1 MAEAGGAAAPAAAPQ
16 SPHQLSRVGSSAS
29 VGAGQTDLDD
39 LEETKV
45 QQPGT
50 PGKIFGEGVLH
61 QSSQARGCI
70 TIDKSEPDNQFSA
83 KELRVLEEQ
92 FREISRNGRLDR
104 KEFRTSLG
112 ILGMVRDSLICDRLF
127 DVFCV
132 QNENSKPQ
140 EFLTFEQYTTGLAIM
155 VKGTVEQKLD
165 FGFDMI
171 DIDSRGYFT
180 FEDLNII
187 IQSLSHIF
195 TGVMGQDETSISK
208 SEVSSIFSLFDPENT
223 GRVTRD
229 QYKNTIYRYPEIV
242 LRFGEGSKTK
252 TERAMT
258 ESTKQFEAEK
268 AKAMLFSKTLAI
280 VENEMSEL
288 KHRVQELGKDVAAKT
303 GDAAALQAAVA
314 EFVEDYEESFG
325 DIESTLAATQQRAKI
340 LTKAQKSGPPMPRG
354 GSSSNVKHSSSDG
367 SAGGGSGGSLALDSS
382 GGASKGHSHEIG
394 GTHLGLQRIVSVGSD
409 HFTCLDDIN
418 LTCQTPSHQAH
429 PFELKLS
436 DAMMDARSLRDP
448 RPLDECISKA
458 LTEGLP
464 EDNVTVKQAVALS
477 TQIKDLIEDSRK
489 RLGLRLRSSKGN
501 AVVFGHKN
509 WDLVMN
515 VMQGLQLAV
524 SRTSA
529 EGNRPLST
537 FDFGTKEKYTLVP
550 GNRLRRKSNGASSA
564 CVSAC
569 IMFDCCHLLRT
580 TRTTRRLRYRP
591 ARHDTNVGPVF
602 QFHD

>member
-1 MAEAGGAAAPAAAPQ
+1 M
-16 SPHQLSRVGSSAS
+16 
-29 VGAGQTDLDD
+29 D
-39 LEETKV
+39 ETKV
-45 QQPGT
+45 SGSSSGSPFPQKQPGT

-208 SEVSSIFSLFDPENT
+208 SEVSSIFSIFDPENT

-258 ESTKQFEAEK
+258 ESTKQYEAEK
-268 AKAMLFSKTLAI
+268 AKAILFSKTLAI

-288 KHRVQELGKDVAAKT
+288 KHRVQELGKDVATKT
-303 GDAAALQAAVA
+303 GDAPALQAAVA

-354 GSSSNVKHSSSDG
+354 GSSSNVKHSSSDA
-367 SAGGGSGGSLALDSS
+367 SAGNSGGGSLAMDS
-382 GGASKGHSHEIG
+382 GGASKGHHEIG
-394 GTHLGLQRIVSVGSD
+394 NTHLGLQRIVSVGSD

-458 LTEGLP
+458 LMEGLP
-464 EDNVTVKQAVALS
+464 EDNITVRQAVALS

-550 GNRLRRKSNGASSA
+550 GNRLRRKSNGASRA
-564 CVSAC
+564 R
-569 IMFDCCHLLRT
+569 HY
-580 TRTTRRLRYRP
+580 RRLLCAKALTLTRP
-591 ARHDTNVGPVF
+591 VWIRFV
-602 QFHD
+602 FHD